1 MSERILVVEDD
12 KSLSILIKD
21 YLELSNYEVI
31 TAADGTEGLRLA
43 IEGDFDL
50 LLLDLMLPGKTGF
63 EICREFR
70 EKSDKPVLIL
80 SARSEDIDKIR
91 ALGLGADDYVT
102 KPFSPGELVARVKA
116 HLGRYRRL
124 TGTLA
129 AKQEKG
135 IEIRGLR
142 LEPDTKRV
150 FAREAEIDLT
160 ATEFDLLRLLM
171 ENPGR
176 VFSREEIF
184 SRIRGAESFGDTSM
198 VSVHVRRI
206 REKIERDPSEPDFLE
221 TVWGMGYRI
230 RA

>member
-12 KSLSILIKD
+12 LSLSILIKD

-31 TAADGTEGLRLA
+31 TAADGTTGLRLA
-43 IEGDFDL
+43 EEGDFDL
-50 LLLDLMLPGKTGF
+50 LLLDLMLPGKSGF

-70 EKSDKPVLIL
+70 EKSDKPVLIV

-116 HLGRYRRL
+116 HLGRFRRL
-124 TGTLA
+124 TGTA
-129 AKQEKG
+129 SATREKS

-142 LEPDTKRV
+142 LEPEAKRV
-150 FAREAEIDLT
+150 FARETEIDLT
-160 ATEFDLLRLLM
+160 ATEFELLRLLM

-184 SRIRGAESFGDTSM
+184 ARIRGAESFGDTGM
-198 VSVHVRRI
+198 VSVHVRRL
-206 REKIERDPSEPDFLE
+206 REKIERDPSEPDLLE

-230 RA
+230 KA